1 MPKSRHRAPTA
12 CLRQWIVWG
21 VAALLVA
28 AAFAFISPLGGGTL
42 PLVWTFL
49 LVLLCFATGSLANAM
64 FLSRPLR
71 QGGHMVFPAIREPEA
86 IEQAPA
92 EPMKS
97 LPASAGP
104 RTARSE
110 DDAPAF
116 TSFSESDGTLEVTVL
131 ISGNDGSD
139 QAGGELAGAGLADL
153 SEEYVVEGI
162 PVQKTGE
169 DIAEP
174 EIPAEEESSDPY
186 PGAVK
191 AKPNGQSPRSGYRV
205 KGNTRSKR
213 YHTMQS
219 PYYERTKASVWFRS
233 AADAERAGFSAWNA
247 RTKNSL

>member
-12 CLRQWIVWG
+12 CLRQWIVWA
-21 VAALLVA
+21 VAAMLVA

-42 PLVWTFL
+42 HVVWTFL

-71 QGGHMVFPAIREPEA
+71 QGGHMVFPAVREPEA
-86 IEQAPA
+86 IEPAPA

-97 LPASAGP
+97 LPAPAGP
-104 RTARSE
+104 RTTWSE

-116 TSFSESDGTLEVTVL
+116 TSFSETDGSLEVTVL

-139 QAGGELAGAGLADL
+139 QTGGELAGVGIADL

-169 DIAEP
+169 DIADP
-174 EIPAEEESSDPY
+174 KTVAESEGSEPY

-191 AKPNGQSPRSGYRV
+191 AKPNGRSPGGGYRI

-219 PYYERTKASVWFRS
+219 PYYERTKAGVWFRS

>member
-1 MPKSRHRAPTA
+1 M
-12 CLRQWIVWG
+12 
-21 VAALLVA
+21 AALLVA

-42 PLVWTFL
+42 PVVWTFL

-71 QGGHMVFPAIREPEA
+71 QGAHMVFPAVREPEA

-97 LPASAGP
+97 LPASIGP
-104 RTARSE
+104 RAPRSE
-110 DDAPAF
+110 DDEAPAF
-116 TSFSESDGTLEVTVL
+116 AAFSETDGTLEVTVL
-131 ISGNDGSD
+131 ISGNDGSE
-139 QAGGELAGAGLADL
+139 QTGGDLAGAGLADL

-162 PVQKTGE
+162 PVQKTSE
-169 DIAEP
+169 DIVEP
-174 EIPAEEESSDPY
+174 ETPAEEEGSDPY

-191 AKPNGQSPRSGYRV
+191 AKPNGKSPRSGYRI

>member
-42 PLVWTFL
+42 PVVWTFL
-49 LVLLCFATGSLANAM
+49 HVLLCFATGSLANAM

-71 QGGHMVFPAIREPEA
+71 QGGHMVFPTIREPEA
-86 IEQAPA
+86 IELAPD
-92 EPMKS
+92 EPKKS
-97 LPASAGP
+97 LAAPVGP
-104 RTARSE
+104 RTTRSE

-116 TSFSESDGTLEVTVL
+116 TSFSDTDGTLEVTVL
-131 ISGNDGSD
+131 VSGNDGSD
-139 QAGGELAGAGLADL
+139 QAGGELAGVGLADL

-174 EIPAEEESSDPY
+174 KTHAEKGGSAPY

-233 AADAERAGFSAWNA
+233 AADAERAGFSSWNA
-247 RTKNSL
+247 GTKYSL